1 MRINPKMNLVNLQG
15 ALAFAPTRDGYGQG
29 LVLAGDANKNVI
41 ALSADLTE
49 STRALAFK
57 QKYPERFVQVGVA
70 EQNMASVAAGF
81 AMAGKIPFIS
91 SYAMFSPGRNWE
103 QIRTTICYNNVPVKI
118 AGAHAGISVGPDGA
132 THQAIE
138 DIAIVRPIPNMTVIV
153 PCDAIEARKA
163 TLASITINGPVYLRF
178 AREKTPIVTTDT
190 TPFTV
195 GKAEVYADGTDVAII
210 AAGTMVYEAM
220 NAAVL
225 LQKEGIS
232 ASVINCHTIKPL
244 DAVTILSAAKI
255 CGCIVTAEEHQV
267 TGGLGGAVAELVSS
281 SHPVPI
287 VRIGVQNQ
295 FGQSGSP
302 EELLKH
308 YGLKAEHIVAA
319 AKQSI
324 KLKFAGHSD
333 HAPSPK
339 TVNKELAAR
348 ALKPVESHV
357 AFKTKTGILV
367 HSVPELH
374 KAVRSM
380 DAATFTHHVNSTR
393 NDFAQ
398 WVSDVHQD
406 ADLSRALK
414 MAKTQTATALV
425 LGARISQLVN
435 HQ

>member
-1 MRINPKMNLVNLQG
+1 MQLVNLQG

-29 LVLAGDANKNVI
+29 LIIAGDTNKNVI
-41 ALSADLTE
+41 VLCADLTE
-49 STRALAFK
+49 STRSLAFK
-57 QKYPERFVQVGVA
+57 QKYPERFVEVGVA
-70 EQNMASVAAGF
+70 EQHMAALAAGF
-81 AMAGKIPFIS
+81 AAAGKIPFIA

-103 QIRTTICYNNVPVKI
+103 QIRTTIGYNNQPVKI

-138 DIAIVRPIPNMTVIV
+138 DIAIVRPIPNMTLIV

-163 TLASITINGPVYLRF
+163 TIAAVAVNGPVYLRF
-178 AREKTPIVTTDT
+178 AREKTPIVTTDS
-190 TPFTV
+190 TPFTI
-195 GKAEVYADGTDVAII
+195 GKAEVYADGSDVAII
-210 AAGTMVYEAM
+210 ACGTMVSEAL
-220 NAAVL
+220 NAALL
-225 LQKEGIS
+225 LQNEGIS
-232 ASVINCHTIKPL
+232 ATVINCHTIKPL
-244 DAVTILSAAKI
+244 DAVTILAAAKT

-267 TGGLGGAVAELVSS
+267 TGGLGGAIAELVSS

-295 FGQSGSP
+295 YGQSGSP

-308 YGLKAEHIVAA
+308 YGLKAEHISAA
-319 AKQSI
+319 AKQAL
-324 KLKFAGHSD
+324 KLKFAGNGD

-339 TVNKELAAR
+339 TATKELASR
-348 ALKPVESHV
+348 ALKPVDTRV

-374 KAVRSM
+374 KAVRAM
-380 DAATFTHHVNSTR
+380 NINTFTHHVSTAK

-398 WVSDVHQD
+398 WVADVHQD
-406 ADLSRALK
+406 ADLARALK
-414 MAKTQTATALV
+414 LAKTQTATALV
-425 LGARISQLVN
+425 LGARISQLVK